1 MKRSER
7 AWVTAFLLLCMA
19 FLSAVFAVQG
29 SLLSAMIDHY
39 QLNAASQGAANTLA
53 FAGGITALASAFAL
67 QGRWQKRTLVRAAV
81 LLCAAGL
88 LLLWLAPNYSV
99 YAAAWFV
106 AGFGLGLMDTLLSA
120 CMADLYT
127 GRQAVRMMCILHTVY
142 GLSSVFSPMGY
153 AAMLA
158 GGMAWKRIYLVI
170 AAAGVM
176 IVAGALI
183 VRRWNGMAERAAAGA
198 QRVSLGRILPDLRKG
213 GLLWLTAA
221 MLFHGVFLS
230 GLNTW
235 INRYA
240 DGLAGS
246 IAIPAQSCVFLGL
259 MLSRLLMPFL
269 PIDSKKYVA
278 AGGMAGAL
286 ALCAGLLM
294 PNGWALRALL
304 MLSSLLFG
312 ALIPCMLTIG
322 CERNKANTLLATTGM
337 MLALY
342 LGQALSSPVI
352 AALESAV
359 SLRAGMM
366 LCAAAMAACSLCCAA
381 DARAERKTR
390 RQEETAPAAD

>member
-1 MKRSER
+1 MKQSER
-7 AWVTAFLLLCMA
+7 MWVTIFLLLCMA

-29 SLLSAMIDHY
+29 SLLSTMIDHY
-39 QLNAASQGAANTLA
+39 QLNAASQGTANTLA
-53 FAGGITALASAFAL
+53 FAGGITALVSAFAL

-81 LLCAAGL
+81 LLCAGGL
-88 LLLWLAPNYSV
+88 AMLWLAPSYPV
-99 YAAAWFV
+99 YVAAWFV

-158 GGMAWKRIYLVI
+158 SGMAWKRIYLVI
-170 AAAGVM
+170 AGAGVM
-176 IVAGALI
+176 IVGGALI
-183 VRRWNGMAERAAAGA
+183 VRRIGGIVENESLSA
-198 QRVSLGRILPDLRKG
+198 QRLSLGSILPDLHKG

-221 MLFHGVFLS
+221 MFFHGIFLC

-246 IAIPAQSCVFLGL
+246 ITVPAQSCVFLGL

-269 PIDSKKYVA
+269 PIDSKKYVVAGGA
-278 AGGMAGAL
+278 AGGL
-286 ALCAGLLM
+286 ALCIGLLV
-294 PNGWALRALL
+294 PNGWALRVLL
-304 MLSSLLFG
+304 MLSSLMFG
-312 ALIPCMLTIG
+312 ALIPCMITIG
-322 CERNKANTLLATTGM
+322 CERNRTNTLLATTGM

-342 LGQALSSPVI
+342 LGEAVSSPVI
-352 AALESAV
+352 AALEAAV
-359 SLRAGMM
+359 HLRAGMM
-366 LCAAAMAACSLCCAA
+366 LCVVSMAACSLCCLI
-381 DARAERKTR
+381 DRRKT
-390 RQEETAPAAD
+390 E